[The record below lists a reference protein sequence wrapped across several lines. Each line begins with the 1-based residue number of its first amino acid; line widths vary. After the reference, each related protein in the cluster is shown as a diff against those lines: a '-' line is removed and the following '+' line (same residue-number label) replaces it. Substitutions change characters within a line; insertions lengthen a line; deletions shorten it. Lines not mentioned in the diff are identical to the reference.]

1 MEDEDMVIHPGDPAT
16 VIHPQVAL
24 IADKAAD
31 AATFADYHSRVDAN
45 TLRRQEDDLT
55 LFARF
60 LAEVGA
66 ISRSAADAFGAELLL
81 VARAWT
87 NMSHGFVAAFG
98 HWLLAKGYAIGTIN
112 VRLATVRRYCRLA
125 HRAGVIGREA
135 MERIIM
141 VHGYNKR
148 QGHLIDEQRERADIP
163 TRVGTK
169 KAAAHTLSVE
179 QILALK
185 QQPDTPQGRRDA
197 LIICLLADQ
206 GLRVGE
212 LAALE
217 VGCIDLAAGTFSFYR
232 EKVHKYQT
240 HQLSEDTLAAA
251 QAYIASDAL
260 TSGQLLR
267 GSRKNGELWGAIST
281 RAIRERVTYLGG
293 LIGLSS
299 LSPHDF
305 RHSWVKRAFRGK
317 SDLLAV
323 RDAGGWNSLA
333 MPLHYAQ
340 SAEIANTSITL
351 DEPAD

>member
-1 MEDEDMVIHPGDPAT
+1 MEDILIDPGSAAT
-16 VIHPQVAL
+16 FIHPQVAL
-24 IADKAAD
+24 IADQAAN

-66 ISRSAADAFGAELLL
+66 ISRSAADFGTELLF
-81 VARAWT
+81 VARAWA
-87 NMSHGFVAAFG
+87 NMSHGLVAAFQ
-98 HWLLAKGYAIGTIN
+98 HWLLGKGYAIGTVN

-125 HRAGVIGREA
+125 HRAGVITREA

-148 QGHLIDEQRERADIP
+148 QAHLLDEQRERNDIP

-169 KAAAHTLSVE
+169 KAATHILSNAQV
-179 QILALK
+179 LALK

-197 LIICLLADQ
+197 LMLCLLADH

-217 VGCIDLAAGTFSFYR
+217 IGCIDLAAGTLSFYR
-232 EKVHKYQT
+232 EKVHKHQT
-240 HQLSEDTLAAA
+240 HLLSEDTLAAA

-260 TSGQLLR
+260 ASGQLLR
-267 GSRKNGELWGAIST
+267 GSRKNGELWDTIST
-281 RAIRERVTYLGG
+281 RAIRERVAYLGS
-293 LIGLSS
+293 LIGMAR
-299 LSPHDF
+299 LSPHDL
-305 RHSWVKRAFRGK
+305 RHTWVKRAVRGK

-333 MPLHYAQ
+333 MPVHYAQ
-340 SAEIANTSITL
+340 SEEIANTRIKL
-351 DEPAD
+351 DEPAE